1 MEIIGKPRQLIP
13 RWHTSR
19 KLSVLHLPP
28 SKKIAASPKIDGEK
42 FSSFRMKN
50 TIDEWKFNKNYSSA
64 VELISKSFL
73 LEYEDSDVID
83 AKIFLETDLE
93 GRSASVKSLIRPNE
107 RPAGG
112 SNLYPTSKNDIY
124 RIIRGIR
131 LSLKDHPKDPLAW
144 NDIAFYYAALGN
156 NEKADKCLNIAY
168 VSSKKNPIVARAYS
182 RFIIHQGDPEKALH
196 ILSRSGDTKAN
207 PLLASANLAIR
218 SIYNIGKVDRKSVLE
233 LIRKYESSP
242 EWISELAA
250 SMATISCQHGSL
262 KEAIKLIETSLTSPT
277 ENTIAQISWLKHK
290 KYIEIEDAYM
300 PEITSLESK
309 VIKLYETGDYSGL
322 KDSLLELHNFQPFSE
337 RPIIDAGYISL
348 VVLEDPIEAI
358 RIYESNQH
366 ITQKSFMARNNY
378 VFALL
383 ECNRIVEA
391 ADQFKDLHG
400 LIKNKSDLA
409 VFRATSAMQLYKA
422 GRPEEGRALYESVAD
437 YFQSEND
444 LIHLGRLY
452 YYFSLQEKSVDIDK
466 SKHLLG
472 EANRILRKI
481 DDTKEILEKISIRL
495 MELQ

>member
-19 KLSVLHLPP
+19 KLSVLHFPP
-28 SKKIAASPKIDGEK
+28 SKKISESPKVDGDQ
-42 FSSFRMKN
+42 FSSFRMKI
-50 TIDEWKFNKNYSSA
+50 TIEEWKANKNYSSA
-64 VELISKSFL
+64 VELVSKSFL
-73 LEYEDSDVID
+73 LEYEDSNVIE
-83 AKIFLETDLE
+83 ARRYLEDNLE
-93 GRSASVKSLIRPNE
+93 IRPSSIKSLIQSSA
-107 RPAGG
+107 RPAGK

-124 RIIRGIR
+124 KIIRDIK

-144 NDIAFYYAALGN
+144 NDIAFYYASLGN

-182 RFIIHQGDPEKALH
+182 RFIIHQGDPEKALD
-196 ILSRSGDTKAN
+196 ILSRSGDIKAN

-218 SIYNIGKVDRKSVLE
+218 SIYNIGKIDRKSVLE

-250 SMATISCQHGSL
+250 SMATISCQHGSI
-262 KEAIKLIETSLTSPT
+262 KEAVKLIEKSLASPT
-277 ENTIAQISWLKHK
+277 ENTIAQISWLRHK

-300 PEITSLESK
+300 PEITSLEST
-309 VIKLYETGDYSGL
+309 VIKLYEAGDYSGF

-348 VVLEDPIEAI
+348 VVLEDPGEAI
-358 RIYESNQH
+358 RIYERNQH

-378 VFALL
+378 VVALL
-383 ECNRIVEA
+383 EDNRIIEA

-409 VFRATSAMQLYKA
+409 VFRATSAMQLYKI
-422 GRPEEGRALYESVAD
+422 GRHEEGRVIYESVAE

-452 YYFSLQEKSVDIDK
+452 YYFSLQEKNVDFDK
-466 SKHLLG
+466 SKYLLG

-481 DDTKEILEKISIRL
+481 DDTKELIEKISLRL
-495 MELQ
+495 AELQ